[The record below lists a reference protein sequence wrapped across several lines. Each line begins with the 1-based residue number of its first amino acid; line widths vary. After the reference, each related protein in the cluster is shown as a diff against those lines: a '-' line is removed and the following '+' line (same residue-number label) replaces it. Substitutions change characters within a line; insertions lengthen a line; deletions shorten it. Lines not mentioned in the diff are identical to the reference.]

1 MSKLANTTDSHVSA
15 THPEKTMQTISIP
28 AFGGPEQLR
37 LMDMPQPR
45 PADGEAL
52 VKLDYAGISA
62 CAGGR
67 RAPLSRGRKIKGKLP
82 L

>member
-1 MSKLANTTDSHVSA
+1 MK
-15 THPEKTMQTISIP
+15 TISRP
-28 AFGGPEQLR
+28 GFGGPEQLR
-37 LMDMPQPR
+37 LMETPQPR

-52 VKLDYAGISA
+52 VKLDYAGISD

-67 RAPLSRGRKIKGKLP
+67 RAPLSRGRNTKGKLP